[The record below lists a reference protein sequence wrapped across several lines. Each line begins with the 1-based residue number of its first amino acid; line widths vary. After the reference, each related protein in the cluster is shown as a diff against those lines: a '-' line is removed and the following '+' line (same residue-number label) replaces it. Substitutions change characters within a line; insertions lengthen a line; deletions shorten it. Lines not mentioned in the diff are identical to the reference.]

1 MPQVNLPNLIA
12 KLDPTAK
19 RALELA
25 AGDAMNTHCPA
36 IELEHWLMQL
46 IYKPDQQVTEF
57 FTSQKIEPEKVINEL
72 SSKLTKLSKGF
83 EGQPSLSGN
92 LTELIKSAWLCATV
106 DFSHDQLTTLHII
119 LATQQ
124 VSDLGTKSLSLKCFE
139 NFSESALRNQISKLK
154 VTHVGTKS
162 VGASTAGASSGDAL
176 EKYTTNLTQAARDG
190 QLDNVLGRN
199 QEVRTAIDILCRKRQ
214 NNPIFVGEP
223 GVGKTAVV
231 EGLAIKIAQG
241 EVPGAIKD
249 VEIHSLDL
257 GLLQAGASVKGEF
270 ENRLKDVINEVKTSE
285 KPIVV
290 FIDEAHTLI
299 GAGGA
304 EGQND
309 AANLLKPALARG
321 EFRTLAAT
329 TWDEYKKYFEKDPAL
344 TRRFQVVKIEEPNA
358 TDALQMLRG
367 VAESLQKHHKVY
379 IRESAVEAAVNLS
392 IRYLPARMLPDKAIS
407 LLDTSCAR
415 IALTQGAKPESIES
429 LEQTL
434 LYSQNE
440 LEVMQRESSIF
451 DNVSFELAELEQKIA
466 DTESQ
471 LTELNTRWQ
480 TELTLVQ
487 SVIELQS
494 TVTDNLANETPD
506 EESHKA
512 LNEKLAELEALQA
525 GEPLV
530 NAMVD
535 DITIAQVIAS
545 WTGIPI
551 GNMLS
556 DEVAKLLSI
565 EKNLHKR
572 VIGQSTAISE
582 LAKSIRISRAGLT
595 DSRKPIG
602 VFLMCGPSG
611 VGKTETAVALTDLLY
626 GGSNDMTVIN
636 MTEFKEEHKI
646 SMLLGAPAG
655 YVGFGKGGVL
665 TEAVRRN
672 PYSVILLDEMEKAHP
687 GVHDLF
693 YQIFDKG
700 SISDS
705 EGRQIDFRNTIII
718 MTSNAADQAI
728 CDVCDANEERLP
740 NEELVEEIRPALQQY
755 FKPAFLG
762 RATVVPYYPLNDE
775 ELGKICDIALNRIR
789 KKLVEQYKASF
800 NYDDSFV
807 QYVVNKNTD
816 PTTGARGIEQ
826 IINRSLMPRLAEQC
840 ITLLSEGKEINKVTV
855 KCSEKDDFEVIIES

>member
-1 MPQVNLPNLIA
+1 MSQVNLPNLIA
-12 KLDPTAK
+12 KLDAETK

-25 AGDAMNTHCPA
+25 AGEAMNSHCPA
-36 IELEHWLMQL
+36 IEIEHWLLQI
-46 IYKPDQQVTEF
+46 IYKPSTELSEF
-57 FTSQKIEPEKVINEL
+57 FTSQKIDADSVVKEL
-72 SSKLTKLSKGF
+72 SASLTKLSKGF
-83 EGQPSLSGN
+83 EGQPTLSGS
-92 LTELIKSAWLCATV
+92 LTELIKSAWLIATV
-106 DFSHDQLTTLHII
+106 DFAHGQLTPLHLL
-119 LATQQ
+119 LASQQ
-124 VSDLGTKSLSLKCFE
+124 TAGLGTKALSLKSLE
-139 NFSESALRNQISKLK
+139 NYSESALRSQISKLN
-154 VTHVGTKS
+154 VAAASSHVA
-162 VGASTAGASSGDAL
+162 GAKPAAASSGDAL

-190 QLDNVLGRN
+190 SLDSVLGRN
-199 QEVRTAIDILCRKRQ
+199 QEVRAAIDILCRKRQ

-231 EGLAIKIAQG
+231 EGLAIKVAQG
-241 EVPGAIKD
+241 EVPAAIAD
-249 VEIHSLDL
+249 IEIHSLDL

-270 ENRLKDVINEVKTSE
+270 ENRLKDVINEVKNAS

-344 TRRFQVVKIEEPNA
+344 TRRFQVVKVEEPNA
-358 TDALQMLRG
+358 EDAIQMLRG
-367 VAESLQKHHKVY
+367 VAASLQEHHKVY
-379 IRESAVEAAVNLS
+379 IRESAVGAAVNLS

-415 IALTQGAKPESIES
+415 IALTQGAKPEKIES
-429 LEQTL
+429 LEQKL
-434 LYSQNE
+434 KYMHNE
-440 LEVMQRESSIF
+440 LEVIQRESAVF
-451 DNVSFELAELEQKIA
+451 DSVSFELETLIDNITNVEKEIA
-466 DTESQ
+466 
-471 LTELNTRWQ
+471 ELNTRWEKELSLVDSVLALQ
-480 TELTLVQ
+480 TE
-487 SVIELQS
+487 
-494 TVTDNLANETPD
+494 VTENLANGVEDD
-506 EESHKA
+506 EKHSA
-512 LNEKLAELEALQA
+512 LNQQLAELEALQD

-535 DITIAQVIAS
+535 DITVAQVIAS

-551 GNMLS
+551 GSMLS
-556 DEVAKLLSI
+556 DEVSKLLSI
-565 EKNLHKR
+565 EENLHKR

-582 LAKSIRISRAGLT
+582 LSKSIRISRAGLT
-595 DSRKPIG
+595 DNRKPIG

-626 GGSNDMTVIN
+626 GGSNDLTVIN

-672 PYSVILLDEMEKAHP
+672 PYSVLLLDEMEKAHP

-700 SISDS
+700 CISDS
-705 EGRQIDFRNTIII
+705 EGRNIDFRNTIII

-728 CDVCDANEERLP
+728 CDVCDAHEERLP
-740 NEELVEEIRPALQQY
+740 NSELVEQIRPALQQY

-762 RATVVPYYPLNDE
+762 RATVVPYYPLNNE
-775 ELGKICDIALNRIR
+775 ELGQICEIALNRIR
-789 KKLVEQYKASF
+789 KKLAEQYKASF
-800 NYDDSFV
+800 DYDQGFID
-807 QYVVNKNTD
+807 YVVSKNTD

-826 IINRSLMPRLAEQC
+826 IINRSLMPKLAEQC
-840 ITLLSEGKEINKVTV
+840 ITLLSEGKEINKVSVT
-855 KCSEKDDFEVIIES
+855 CTDGNNFEVTIAS

>member
-728 CDVCDANEERLP
+728 CDVCDAHEERLP

>member
-25 AGDAMNTHCPA
+25 AGDAMNSHCPA

-46 IYKPDQQVTEF
+46 IYKPDPEVSQF
-57 FTSQKIEPEKVINEL
+57 FTTQKIEPEKVINEL
-72 SSKLTKLSKGF
+72 SNKLTKLSKGF

-106 DFSHDQLTTLHII
+106 DFSHSQLTTLHII

-124 VSDLGTKSLSLKCFE
+124 VGDLGTKALSLKCFE

-162 VGASTAGASSGDAL
+162 TGASTAGVSSGDAL

-494 TVTDNLANETPD
+494 TVTDNLANDISDTQ
-506 EESHKA
+506 SHKA
-512 LNEKLAELEALQA
+512 LNSKLAELEALQA

-705 EGRQIDFRNTIII
+705 EGRNIDFRNTIII

-855 KCSEKDDFEVIIES
+855 KCSDKDDFEVIIES